1 MPKNILVIE
10 DDLANSLLMRKIL
23 MDEDINVDVVSDAI
37 SAWEKL
43 KTNRYDLFVVDLN
56 LPFGKNGFEFLSRLR
71 SLDEYK
77 SVPVIA
83 ITAYIGIFTRED
95 CLAKGFDYYFS
106 KPFEIESFVKTVK
119 KFLNKK

>member
-1 MPKNILVIE
+1 MH
-10 DDLANSLLMRKIL
+10 NSG
-23 MDEDINVDVVSDAI
+23 
-37 SAWEKL
+37 
-43 KTNRYDLFVVDLN
+43 LN